1 MSEALLSRLA
11 DALPTIEAEADRLDR
26 HDGFPEQAFGVL
38 RESGAMTAT
47 LPAELGGQGLAA
59 GRLLALLRLIGA
71 GSLAVGRLYE
81 GHVNALRLIAVY
93 GSATQ
98 LRRAAEDAHA
108 GHLFGVWVT
117 EGRAPLRLRGGVLE
131 GEKRFASGA
140 LHVTR
145 ALVTALHDG
154 ALHDGALHDGAL
166 HDGALHDRAERMA
179 IVPLGAGR
187 RADPT
192 IGGLH
197 GMRAACTGRCDFS
210 GIRLGEDAL
219 IGGPDDYLRQPE
231 FSAGAWRGI
240 AVALGGVDRL
250 VALLCAQLRAR
261 HRADNPHQLTR
272 IGEALIARETA
283 AMWAARAADAAEG
296 GTMEEG
302 DVVAIVGL
310 ARIAAEVAAL
320 DAIRLVQRGLGL
332 AGFLCSNPVERVM
345 RDLATYLR
353 QPALDETLTEAA
365 GWFAHRA
372 MPAAR

>member
-1 MSEALLSRLA
+1 MSKALLEDLAEALPA
-11 DALPTIEAEADRLDR
+11 IESEADRLDR
-26 HDGFPEQAFGVL
+26 EGGFPEHAFAVL
-38 RESGAMTAT
+38 RETGAMVAT
-47 LPAELGGQGLAA
+47 LPAELGGLGLAA
-59 GRLLALLRLIGA
+59 GRLLAVLRLIGA

-93 GSATQ
+93 GSAAQ
-98 LRRAAEDAHA
+98 LRRAAGDARA
-108 GHLFGVWVT
+108 GHLFGIWVT
-117 EGRAPLRLRGGVLE
+117 GGNAPLRLLRDGLLE

-154 ALHDGALHDGAL
+154 A
-166 HDGALHDRAERMA
+166 ERMA
-179 IVPLGAGR
+179 IVPLGDDR

-192 IGGLH
+192 LGGLH
-197 GMRAACTGRCDFS
+197 GMRAACTGRCDFT
-210 GIRLGEDAL
+210 GIRLEEEAL

-250 VALLCAQLRAR
+250 VALLCEQLRAR
-261 HRADNPHQLTR
+261 GRADDPHQLTR

-296 GTMEEG
+296 GSMERGRMEG
-302 DVVAIVGL
+302 GDIVAMVGL

-320 DAIRLVQRGLGL
+320 DVIRLVQRGLGL
-332 AGFLCSNPVERVM
+332 AGFLCDNPAERVM

-353 QPALDETLTEAA
+353 QPAPDETLTEAA
-365 GWFAHRA
+365 GWFSGRA
-372 MPAAR
+372 MPPVR